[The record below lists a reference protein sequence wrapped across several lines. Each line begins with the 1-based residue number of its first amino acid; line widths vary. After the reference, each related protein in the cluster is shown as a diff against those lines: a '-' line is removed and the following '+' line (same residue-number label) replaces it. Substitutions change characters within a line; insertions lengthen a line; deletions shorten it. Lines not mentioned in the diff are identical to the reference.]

1 VLFTHQLVGA
11 IAASDQVAAA
21 MMFPMRAMGIVT
33 PLIAVAMILTEGL
46 FGAGNTIFVAVA
58 QFLLIFVLLV
68 PGAYVLGI
76 LLHMGL
82 QGVWIS
88 AFFYAC
94 AAAATM
100 TTKFAGGSWKNIK
113 L

>member
-1 VLFTHQLVGA
+1 MG
-11 IAASDQVAAA
+11 VA
-21 MMFPMRAMGIVT
+21 T
-33 PLIAVAMILTEGL
+33 PLIAVAMILAEGL
-46 FGAGNTIFVAVA
+46 FGAGNTRFVAVA

-68 PGAYVLGI
+68 PGAYFLGI
-76 LLHMGL
+76 VMHMGL

-94 AAAATM
+94 AAAVTM
-100 TTKFAGGSWKNIK
+100 TTKFAGGTWKKIK